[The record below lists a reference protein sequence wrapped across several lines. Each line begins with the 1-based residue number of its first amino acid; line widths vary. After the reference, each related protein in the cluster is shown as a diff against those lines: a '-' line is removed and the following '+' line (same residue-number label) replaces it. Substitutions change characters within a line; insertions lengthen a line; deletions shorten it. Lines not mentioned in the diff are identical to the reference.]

1 MFKPSSMWT
10 SIALNPSKYK
20 LPTGTKIRLTILNR
34 HRTSV
39 GNAWMR
45 SVGIA
50 LIVGF
55 LIAAYMIPLINA
67 SSTGWTAF
75 DALWTW

>member
-20 LPTGTKIRLTILNR
+20 LPTGAKIRLTILNR

-39 GNAWMR
+39 GNA
-45 SVGIA
+45 
-50 LIVGF
+50 
-55 LIAAYMIPLINA
+55 
-67 SSTGWTAF
+67 
-75 DALWTW
+75 